1 MPQHTIPLKLW
12 LQAGQ
17 GALWYKKPLELTK
30 TEHMSIEVF
39 FSWAIKNFCIKKNH
53 IIFNGAQFFIFCT
66 EGVWP

>member
-12 LQAGQ
+12 FQAGQ

-39 FSWAIKNFCIKKNH
+39 FFLGN
-53 IIFNGAQFFIFCT
+53 
-66 EGVWP
+66 